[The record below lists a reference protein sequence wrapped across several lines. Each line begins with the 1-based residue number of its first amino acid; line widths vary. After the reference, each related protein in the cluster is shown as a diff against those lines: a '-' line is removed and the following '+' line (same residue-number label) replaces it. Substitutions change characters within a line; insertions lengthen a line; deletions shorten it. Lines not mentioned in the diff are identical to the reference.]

1 MFIIDNLAKV
11 IQIQV
16 NHKEINIRNTIQFSA
31 LKKFFPKVKEE
42 LIEKYFSQL
51 ISVKEAIELCDECPG
66 IENCSIGGYVPICEL
81 EGDILFKTVAPCSKK
96 IQQQKEQ
103 RIQKLLQSSRLPEYL
118 RKKNFDNF
126 KVTDDNKEAFKEAK
140 RVSVDSEG
148 KGLVLMGGT
157 GTGKTHL
164 AAAILNTRLNEG
176 KEAIFCTV
184 PELLADIKRTFGN
197 EQETSEL
204 IEMVKDTELLLLDDL
219 GAEKATE
226 WVTEQLFV
234 IINARLLR
242 WKQTVIT
249 TNFTSN
255 KDLIDRLGGLSG
267 QRIVSRLC
275 EMCVF
280 KKITGEDWRLK
291 L

>member
-1 MFIIDNLAKV
+1 M
-11 IQIQV
+11 
-16 NHKEINIRNTIQFSA
+16 A
-31 LKKFFPKVKEE
+31 LKKLFPKVKEE
-42 LIEKYFSQL
+42 LVEKYFTRL
-51 ISVKEAIELCDECPG
+51 IPVKEAVELCEKCPS
-66 IENCSIGGYVPICEL
+66 IENCPISGYLPKCKFT
-81 EGDILFKTVAPCSKK
+81 GDFLYESVSPCNKK

-126 KVTDDNKEAFKEAK
+126 EVAEGNKEAFKEA
-140 RVSVDSEG
+140 RRASADSEG

-164 AAAILNTRLNEG
+164 AAAILNIRLNEG
-176 KEAIFCTV
+176 KEAIFFFFL
-184 PELLADIKRTFGN
+184 ELLADIKRTFGN
-197 EQETSEL
+197 ERETSEL
-204 IEMVKDTELLLLDDL
+204 IEMVKDAELLLLDDL

-249 TNFTSN
+249 TNFLSN

-280 KKITGEDWRLK
+280 RKITGEDWRLK